1 MTDSISLEP
10 NALRLRAADAIAE
23 CRLIATMSEETGRTT
38 RHYLTQPVAEVH
50 ARLRARMEA
59 LGMAVTVDAVG
70 NLRGVWRPAGV
81 SGKLLVLGSHI
92 DTVPDAGAFDG
103 VLGVVLGLEWVRLA
117 QELGLDRPIEVIAF
131 SEEEGVRYGVP
142 FLGSRAVTGTFD
154 LSMLAYEDA
163 EGVRMDTAI
172 RAFGLDPAGISAAR
186 IDDEVLGFVEIHIEQ
201 GPILEAEG
209 LSLAVVEGIA
219 GQSRLG
225 FRFTGHANHAGTT
238 PMHLRRDALAAAAEW
253 MLAVETAARE
263 VEGLVATAG
272 KILVDPNATNV
283 IPGVVEVSL
292 DVRHIENRVRS
303 QFVKEFQRTASTIAH
318 KRGVEVEWVEK
329 MEQETVPM
337 DRVLSDDLLAA
348 VAAAGFPERKM
359 PSGAGHDAMVMA
371 ARAPAAMLF
380 LRSPGGIS
388 HHPDESV
395 LEEDVEAA
403 LTAGVF
409 FLRRM
414 SGPMKL

>member
-1 MTDSISLEP
+1 
-10 NALRLRAADAIAE
+10 
-23 CRLIATMSEETGRTT
+23 
-38 RHYLTQPVAEVH
+38 
-50 ARLRARMEA
+50 
-59 LGMAVTVDAVG
+59 
-70 NLRGVWRPAGV
+70 
-81 SGKLLVLGSHI
+81 
-92 DTVPDAGAFDG
+92 
-103 VLGVVLGLEWVRLA
+103 
-117 QELGLDRPIEVIAF
+117 
-131 SEEEGVRYGVP
+131 
-142 FLGSRAVTGTFD
+142 
-154 LSMLAYEDA
+154 
-163 EGVRMDTAI
+163 
-172 RAFGLDPAGISAAR
+172 
-186 IDDEVLGFVEIHIEQ
+186 
-201 GPILEAEG
+201 
-209 LSLAVVEGIA
+209 
-219 GQSRLG
+219 
-225 FRFTGHANHAGTT
+225 
-238 PMHLRRDALAAAAEW
+238 MHLRRDALAAAAEW

-272 KILVDPNATNV
+272 KILVEPNATNV